1 MKPHLDEGVAV
12 LRSKEDSEI
21 QALDGAPHIEQRRT
35 WIQIDARPLAPHLAR
50 LRHMAQ
56 RLLEQLQRHRGTPQ
70 STMHALTQPL
80 LVH

>member
-50 LRHMAQ
+50 LRHVMKRQ
-56 RLLEQLQRHRGTPQ
+56 SEESHRLIATKESTVDSKHRA
-70 STMHALTQPL
+70 ALMC
-80 LVH
+80 

>member
-56 RLLEQLQRHRGTPQ
+56 RLLEQL
-70 STMHALTQPL
+70 TMHALTQPL